1 MTSAG
6 KRRRQ
11 GSNEMA
17 RRRKTSVFEDLIS
30 IASRLPW
37 WLNVLLALLSWY
49 WLHGYAT
56 STPPRLTD
64 PTQFSSHLTAAA
76 FRGWATAFQYIIP
89 AACVFGALASIFG
102 RIRRRKLLAEVAAAT
117 LSERTLE
124 NISWQEFEELVGKAA
139 LRASFIS
146 SSANSSAPSRLLS

>member
-6 KRRRQ
+6 KCRRQ

-17 RRRKTSVFEDLIS
+17 RRRKTSAFKDLIV
-30 IASRLPW
+30 IASRLQW
-37 WLNVLLALLSWY
+37 WLSVLLALLSWY

-56 STPPRLTD
+56 SSPPLLTA
-64 PTQFSSHLTAAA
+64 PNQLSGHLTGAV

-89 AACVFGALASIFG
+89 AACVFGAIASIFG
-102 RIRRRKLLAEVAAAT
+102 RTRRRKLLAEVAAAT
-117 LSERTLE
+117 LSGRTLE
-124 NISWQEFEELVGKAA
+124 NISWQEFEKLVGKAA